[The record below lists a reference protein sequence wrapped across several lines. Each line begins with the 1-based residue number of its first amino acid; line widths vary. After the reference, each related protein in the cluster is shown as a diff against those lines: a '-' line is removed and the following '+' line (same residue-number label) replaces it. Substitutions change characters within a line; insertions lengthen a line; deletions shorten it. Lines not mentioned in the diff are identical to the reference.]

1 MANARP
7 QSDRHE
13 TDAISIRPPKDLR
26 AWVVDLHERTGRS
39 YNSIVT
45 EALEG
50 LRTDLS
56 GFRVGGYD
64 DESLTYDAPV
74 QVSCRVCDTVQQFV
88 WLDGGGDDYTENLS
102 VLVTWAR
109 DHKHATP
116 DTEGGS

>member
-1 MANARP
+1 MATAKP
-7 QSDRHE
+7 QSDRHDS
-13 TDAISIRPPKDLR
+13 DAISIRPPRDLR
-26 AWVVDLHERTGRS
+26 AWLVGFHEDTGRS
-39 YNSIVT
+39 INSIVT

-74 QVSCRVCDTVQQFV
+74 QVSCRVCSGIQQFV
-88 WLDGGGDDYTENLS
+88 WRDSGGDDYTENLS